1 MSGNPNGSGNRLCG
15 AVVRGDHLM
24 ISGRRAF
31 TFITNRPA
39 APTRAELSQ
48 HAIQNVA
55 DQLGLP
61 PVAVRLR
68 QGKSASLFVVL
79 RHVDEHGRGA
89 FHVAGKQ
96 EPREGNRVAF

>member
-1 MSGNPNGSGNRLCG
+1 
-15 AVVRGDHLM
+15 M

-31 TFITNRPA
+31 TLITWPA

-68 QGKSASLFVVL
+68 QGKSASLFVV
-79 RHVDEHGRGA
+79 RPSHAGKPSVGA
-89 FHVAGKQ
+89 FSGEQDLITSGAKCV
-96 EPREGNRVAF
+96 

>member
-1 MSGNPNGSGNRLCG
+1 MSGLGGLCA
-15 AVVRGDHLM
+15 AVVRM

-31 TFITNRPA
+31 TFITNRLA
-39 APTRAELSQ
+39 ARFTRAEPCRAQASQ

-68 QGKSASLFVVL
+68 QGKSASRFVSPN
-79 RHVDEHGRGA
+79 HVDEHGLGV
-89 FHVAGKQ
+89 FHEAGNQ